1 MKKTLVLLLI
11 GFIIFGLAAK
21 DSMAAKKTKKSGG
34 AITQQDIDA
43 MSETI
48 DNLTKKVYSAS
59 LFSPAEN
66 SELIGVK
73 IKLDNQMLIAP
84 DATLAP
90 LYYKAANLYRAR
102 EMKKEAIECYQT
114 ILENF
119 ADTALAPKAFQALKS
134 MGVQVVDPNTPTEEA
149 AQSDSGQQT
158 QDGTQTGGAA
168 ETNLIPAESAS
179 QQTETPDTQSTES

>member
-1 MKKTLVLLLI
+1 MKKTLILLLI

-21 DSMAAKKTKKSGG
+21 DSMAAKKSKKSAG
-34 AITQQDIDA
+34 AITQQDMDA

-59 LFSPAEN
+59 LFSPDEN

-90 LYYKAANLYRAR
+90 LYYKAGNLYRAR

-119 ADTALAPKAFQALKS
+119 SDTALAPKAAQALKT
-134 MGVQVVDPNTPTEEA
+134 MGVKVVDPNGDGE
-149 AQSDSGQQT
+149 QKSGE
-158 QDGTQTGGAA
+158 QTGGAA
-168 ETNLIPAESAS
+168 NSELIPAET
-179 QQTETPDTQSTES
+179 TETEIVPEMTVPDSKTDEETQN

>member
-21 DSMAAKKTKKSGG
+21 DSMAAKKTKKSAG
-34 AITQQDIDA
+34 AITQQDIDS

-66 SELIGVK
+66 SELIGIK

-90 LYYKAANLYRAR
+90 LYFKAGNLYRAR
-102 EMKKEAIECYQT
+102 EMKNEAIECYQT

-134 MGVQVVDPNTPTEEA
+134 MGVKVVDPNAESAENA
-149 AQSDSGQQT
+149 APADTTQPSG
-158 QDGTQTGGAA
+158 GSQTGGAA
-168 ETNLIPAESAS
+168 ETPADSSDIPAEEP
-179 QQTETPDTQSTES
+179 QTESAV

>member
-21 DSMAAKKTKKSGG
+21 DSMAAKKTKKSAG
-34 AITQQDIDA
+34 AITQQDIDS

-66 SELIGVK
+66 SELIGIK

-90 LYYKAANLYRAR
+90 LYFKAGNLYRAR
-102 EMKKEAIECYQT
+102 EMKNEAIECYQT

-134 MGVQVVDPNTPTEEA
+134 MGVKVVDPNAENTKSA
-149 AQSDSGQQT
+149 ATSDGAQPA
-158 QDGTQTGGAA
+158 DGAQTGGAA
-168 ETNLIPAESAS
+168 ET
-179 QQTETPDTQSTES
+179 QPDTPAMQEEAAPSETTGNV